1 MRKFRAALNFCQ
13 LKEIHLQNRKYTWS
27 NERRRPTLVCIDM
40 IFCNVRWDLAF
51 ENHSLHA
58 LSSSHSDH
66 CPVLLAH
73 QNGLRKPTPFKF
85 ENFWTKLPHF
95 QDVVTAAWS
104 QPTTHTEPFH
114 RLSHK
119 LHITGKALRKWSRSL
134 ISDVKLKLHMAQEVI
149 LRLDIAQEN
158 RDLSDSEHRLQNK
171 LKKRILGWA
180 VIEKARK
187 RQSSRVTYLRE
198 GDANT
203 KFFHIKANSRRRKN
217 FIQRLK
223 KGQGWAISHQEKQQV
238 IHDHFSSIMADPP
251 ARSRD
256 FNWDALCLPSV
267 NLSSLDD
274 PFTEQ
279 EVHAAIKQLPHDKAP
294 GPDGYTGNFFKTCW
308 NTVKQDLVAAI
319 NYFHM
324 GRWAN
329 LSLLNKANIV
339 LIPKKDGADLVT
351 DYRPISLI
359 HSFAKII
366 SKILALRL
374 APKMHE
380 LISPC
385 QSAFIKGRSIHDNF
399 LYVRNIARRF
409 HRNGTP
415 SLLVKLDISK
425 AFDSVRWDYLLS
437 LMQHRGFP
445 SAR

>member
-1 MRKFRAALNFCQ
+1 
-13 LKEIHLQNRKYTWS
+13 
-27 NERRRPTLVCIDM
+27 
-40 IFCNVRWDLAF
+40 
-51 ENHSLHA
+51 
-58 LSSSHSDH
+58 
-66 CPVLLAH
+66 
-73 QNGLRKPTPFKF
+73 
-85 ENFWTKLPHF
+85 
-95 QDVVTAAWS
+95 
-104 QPTTHTEPFH
+104 
-114 RLSHK
+114 
-119 LHITGKALRKWSRSL
+119 
-134 ISDVKLKLHMAQEVI
+134 
-149 LRLDIAQEN
+149 
-158 RDLSDSEHRLQNK
+158 
-171 LKKRILGWA
+171 
-180 VIEKARK
+180 
-187 RQSSRVTYLRE
+187 
-198 GDANT
+198 
-203 KFFHIKANSRRRKN
+203 
-217 FIQRLK
+217 
-223 KGQGWAISHQEKQQV
+223 
-238 IHDHFSSIMADPP
+238 MADPP
-251 ARSRD
+251 ARCRD

-324 GRWAN
+324 GRCAN
-329 LSLLNKANIV
+329 LNLLNKANIV

-445 SAR
+445 SAG